1 MGNPGFYSADY
12 GASANPWLEPI
23 SRSRLAARR
32 SCQPCGC
39 TRPAEDKT
47 DRFTIL
53 KDWFTSL
60 IDNRHRR

>member
-1 MGNPGFYSADY
+1 MIRTYLKIPQGRFPKG
-12 GASANPWLEPI
+12 
-23 SRSRLAARR
+23 AARR

-39 TRPAEDKT
+39 ARPAEDKT